1 MRSVHE
7 LHLSDCAITSDGF
20 NNLMN
25 AVEGNANFPVLILK
39 NGVPMRAPLYCRLE
53 RNYIK
58 VEDIQDKIDT
68 GTLATFKKNGE
79 GTHGNAKMKIL
90 VSEHQAPAWFQQF
103 QGPASRDVVRS
114 KRQRTDSTPI
124 TPAPYSTPI
133 TPTQCPITPSPRAWF
148 HCVVC

>member
-39 NGVPMRAPLYCRLE
+39 NGVPMMAPLYCRLE

-68 GTLATFKKNGE
+68 GTLTTFKKNGE
-79 GTHGNAKMKIL
+79 GT
-90 VSEHQAPAWFQQF
+90 PWFQQF
-103 QGPASRDVVRS
+103 QHASRDVVRS
-114 KRQRTDSTPI
+114 KRQRTDSTPTPI
-124 TPAPYSTPI
+124 TPAPYATPI
-133 TPTQCPITPSPRAWF
+133 TPTQCPMTPSPRAWF